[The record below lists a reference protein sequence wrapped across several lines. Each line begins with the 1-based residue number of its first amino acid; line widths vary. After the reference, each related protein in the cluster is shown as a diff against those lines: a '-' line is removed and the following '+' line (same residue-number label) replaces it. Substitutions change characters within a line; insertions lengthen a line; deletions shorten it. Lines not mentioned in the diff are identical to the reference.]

1 MAELP
6 FEQTAWAN
14 FLRGFDQV
22 QRDEDRSALLS
33 ITDASALNPRDYGTV
48 FGKKSL
54 GPDAKAAYV
63 AGRLVN
69 DFVGDGSRLPVWMLN
84 HPLAHMAVV
93 GGEASRLSG
102 FAPSVAELDAIQSE
116 IDVNRAVARDEWVE
130 RQGFSR
136 NGVGRGIPVH
146 LADKTIPLAASLALV
161 GSSGSHDLGNLLQG
175 GRTPG
180 FQAVMASDEDPRQS
194 TNVVGE
200 LLARYFLGRS
210 GRLLDWEEFTEER
223 PEVSRGD
230 YERYNAFQFQ
240 KGIADLNL
248 VKATDRNLN
257 GEPEVVAM
265 GFQVP
270 LSGAS
275 AAGGAMVGGMAG
287 ATQLAGMIEKE
298 VVKRGVRPEGA
309 MEFARTPAGRR
320 TAGAAIG
327 ALAGAISGNLG
338 ARAVNDLVIQ
348 PTLNPEKEVEER
360 AWQQQ
365 QRALGLL

>member
-1 MAELP
+1 MELP
-6 FEQTAWAN
+6 FEQTAWGN
-14 FLRGFDQV
+14 FVRAFDQPK
-22 QRDEDRSALLS
+22 RDEDRSIFSSMA
-33 ITDASALNPRDYGTV
+33 DNSAINPRDYGTV
-48 FGKKSL
+48 FGKESL
-54 GPDAKAAYV
+54 GADAKAAYV

-69 DFVGDGSRLPVWMLN
+69 DFVGDGSRLPLWTLN

-93 GGEASRLSG
+93 GGEISRLSG
-102 FAPSVAELDAIQSE
+102 FAPTTTELDEIQQRM
-116 IDVNRAVARDEWVE
+116 DVSRPEARNEWV
-130 RQGFSR
+130 RQNGFSD
-136 NGVGRGIPVH
+136 NGVGEGIPLQ
-146 LADKTIPLAASLALV
+146 LANKTIPLTASLALV
-161 GSSGSHDLGNLLQG
+161 GASGSHDLGNLLQG

-180 FQAVMASDEDPRQS
+180 FQAVLASDEDPRQS

-210 GRLLDWEEFTEER
+210 GRLLDWEEFTQER
-223 PEVSRGD
+223 PEVSRTD
-230 YERYNAFQFQ
+230 YEGYNAFQFQ

-248 VKATDRNLN
+248 LKATSRNLN

-287 ATQLAGMIEKE
+287 ATALADMIENE

-348 PTLNPEKEVEER
+348 PALNPEDV
-360 AWQQQ
+360 AAQQVWLQQ